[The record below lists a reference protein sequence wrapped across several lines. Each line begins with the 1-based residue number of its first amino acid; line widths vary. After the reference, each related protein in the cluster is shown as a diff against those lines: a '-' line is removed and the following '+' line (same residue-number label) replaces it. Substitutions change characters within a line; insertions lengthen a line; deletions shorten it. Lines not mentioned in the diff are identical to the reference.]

1 MYSAARFPVAD
12 VYLTQFYD
20 SHSTVNTP
28 TGITNFSHCKVAD
41 KEIEAARTEPDDK
54 KQIALWQTA
63 QKKIAADVCA
73 VPLIETMQD
82 WVRSDKLVYGYD
94 LKGSLSLGPLITEKT
109 HFK

>member
-1 MYSAARFPVAD
+1 MAD

-41 KEIEAARTEPDDK
+41 AEIEAARSEPNDA
-54 KQIALWQTA
+54 KQIALWETA
-63 QKKIAADVCA
+63 QKKIVADVCA
-73 VPLIETMQD
+73 VPLIENLQA
-82 WVRSDKLVYGYD
+82 WVRSDKLDYGYE
-94 LKGSLSLGPLITEKT
+94 LKGSLSLGPLITEQT